1 MSTVVETGF
10 KGISFPFR
18 IGNKGGV
25 VMSSTSSFEVPHI
38 LESIQQILTT
48 KPYERGMEMGFHCSV
63 INNVFDINNESLYQL
78 VEYQIREALEKW
90 EDRIEVDKVE
100 VYGEEEFV
108 YADITFTVKL
118 YSTVH
123 ETRIKVGDLIGKNS
137 N

>member
-48 KPYERGMEMGFHCSV
+48 KPYERGMEMGFYCSV

>member
-48 KPYERGMEMGFHCSV
+48 KPYERGMEMVFHCSV
-63 INNVFDINNESLYQL
+63 INNIFDINNESLYQL

-108 YADITFTVKL
+108 YSDITFTVKL

-123 ETRIKVGDLIGKNS
+123 ETRIKAGDLIGKNS

>member
-48 KPYERGMEMGFHCSV
+48 KPYERVMEMGFHCSV
-63 INNVFDINNESLYQL
+63 INNIFDINNESLYQL